1 LERGAGS
8 LSDYRLFETTTF
20 RRDLEKLGPEVS
32 RRIRATLEKRVYPV
46 LRVTPRQA
54 PGAARL
60 REWEPATWRIRIGSW
75 RIFYEIDDEKRVVF
89 LTVAAHRGE
98 AYR

>member
-1 LERGAGS
+1 
-8 LSDYRLFETTTF
+8 
-20 RRDLEKLGPEVS
+20 
-32 RRIRATLEKRVYPV
+32 
-46 LRVTPRQA
+46 VTPRQA

>member
-1 LERGAGS
+1 LP
-8 LSDYRLFETTTF
+8 DYRLFETATF
-20 RRDLEKLGPEVS
+20 RRDLERLGPEVS

-60 REWEPATWRIRIGSW
+60 SDWEPPTWRIRIGSW
-75 RIFYEIDDEKRVVF
+75 RIFYEINDEKRVVS
-89 LTVAAHRGE
+89 LAVAAYRGE